1 MASAWRSLVASL
13 LIAGGA
19 SPASADNAALM
30 TLIAQT
36 FGKSAVDSGAA
47 VGVGLALIAPGQAP
61 AFFSYG
67 YANKSANVLF
77 GSDVSFEI
85 GSVTKVF
92 TTNLLGQAIYGGRLA
107 LNQPISAFPRM
118 LGSFKPLTAKVTL
131 AELADF
137 TAGFPSL
144 APNCNEKNQ
153 PPGCLKTD
161 RPSTSE
167 YTAQDFLRYFQNATP
182 QNLQPPPPSLKALP
196 APYFYSDFTVGLLG
210 LILGANP
217 NGLLSNAALKGWEA
231 LLQKQILGPL
241 NMRDTALYPSTSS
254 SSTALGYQQAI
265 GAPVVVNGA
274 LSAINVVVAGAGYR
288 SPADPPKVAISGGAG
303 VGAQATAQVGGN
315 GSVTGFT
322 VVQAGQGYVSP
333 PKVAFVPAPGFPA
346 PSSPAKGEAVVSGG
360 KIIGVNIVEHGAGY
374 AAAPTVV
381 FSGGFGGGVGRN
393 ATGTVQIANGE
404 VAFVGIADGG
414 DGYALPLSVVV
425 DPGDGFTNVVPIWAP
440 AGALHSTVQNMATF
454 AQAALGSPGVLVP
467 PAMAAGFKI
476 AQTPRACTG
485 QKPSLSKC
493 PANILL
499 SDLAWA
505 TIPEDK
511 VNHVPAI
518 VLKNGGLTGFSTQI
532 MLMPARGLGVVVFAN
547 SNGNQVSDNKSTGEA
562 PLIAR
567 GALYALFYQL
577 GGGGASAPR

>member
-1 MASAWRSLVASL
+1 M
-13 LIAGGA
+13 
-19 SPASADNAALM
+19 ADNAALLS
-30 TLIAQT
+30 LIAQT

-47 VGVGLALIAPGQAP
+47 VGVGLALIAPGEAP
-61 AFFSYG
+61 AYFSYG
-67 YANKSANVLF
+67 YANKADKVLF

-118 LGSFKPLTAKVTL
+118 LGSFKALTAKVTL
-131 AELADF
+131 GELADF

-144 APNCNEKNQ
+144 APICNDKNQ

-161 RPSTSE
+161 RPPTSE
-167 YTAQDFLRYFQNATP
+167 YTAQDFLRYFQNAAP
-182 QNLQPPPPSLKALP
+182 QNFQPPPPSVKALP

-210 LILGANP
+210 LILGASP
-217 NGLLSNAALKGWEA
+217 NAPLSNAALKGWEGM
-231 LLQKQILGPL
+231 LQKQILGPL
-241 NMRDTALYPSTSS
+241 NMRDTALYPPTSS
-254 SSTALGYQQAI
+254 SSALGYQQAI
-265 GAPVVVNGA
+265 GAPVLVNGA
-274 LSAINVVVAGAGYR
+274 LSAINLVVAGAGYR
-288 SPADPPKVAISGGAG
+288 SAADPPKVAISGGAG
-303 VGAQATAQVGGN
+303 VGAQATAKVGAN

-322 VVQAGQGYVSP
+322 VVQGGQGYVAP
-333 PKVAFVPAPGFPA
+333 PKVTFVPAPGFP
-346 PSSPAKGEAVVSGG
+346 PPAASASGQAVVSGG
-360 KIIGVNIVEHGAGY
+360 KIIGVSIIEHGAGY

-393 ATGTVQIANGE
+393 ATGTVQIASGE
-404 VAFVGIADGG
+404 VAYVGIADGG
-414 DGYALPLSVVV
+414 AGYAPPLSVVV

-440 AGALHSTVQNMATF
+440 AGALHSTVQNMAIF
-454 AQAALGSPGVLVP
+454 AQAALGSPGVFVP
-467 PAMAAGFKI
+467 PALAAGFKI

-485 QKPSLSKC
+485 PKPSLPKC
-493 PANILL
+493 PANIWL

-511 VNHVPAI
+511 INHVPAI
-518 VLKNGGLTGFSTQI
+518 VLKNGGLTGFSTEV

-547 SNGNQVSDNKSTGEA
+547 SNGNEVSDNKSTGEA

-567 GALYALFYQL
+567 GALYALFYEL
-577 GGGGASAPR
+577 GGGGASPPR